1 MYDTV
6 MKMIRNMVLVHLYG
20 VMEENISENGKK
32 ENNMEEVL
40 LLNQV
45 VNKEMVNG

>member
-1 MYDTV
+1 MD
-6 MKMIRNMVLVHLYG
+6 RELLYG